1 MEDKEPVTESKYLT
15 KEEATAFFS
24 EFYGGEHHL
33 PRGGV
38 KDWGDGWCVHHDQG
52 DLATFDS
59 DRLTM
64 LVLMAHD
71 KCIRVSVQPHAFKT
85 LRIAIWKRQ
94 RDGNI
99 SSRHS
104 TIEQAIESFRK

>member
-1 MEDKEPVTESKYLT
+1 MTPETENRHLT

-24 EFYGGEHHL
+24 EFYYGEHHL
-33 PRGGV
+33 PRSGV
-38 KDWGDGWCVHHDQG
+38 KDWGEGWCVHHDQG

-59 DRLTM
+59 SDLTR
-64 LVLMAHD
+64 LVLMGHD

-94 RDGNI
+94 PEG
-99 SSRHS
+99 SLSKRHP
-104 TIEQAIESFRK
+104 TIEQAIEKYRQQSQ